1 MKLKKIDFKFLEYL
15 AFWQDGLTGTRLAD
29 FLGVDRTHVHRA
41 VMTPYME
48 LHGEDLV
55 QRRRVWMVRD
65 PERGRPR
72 YGPATIEDL
81 FRFLDGLQFLA
92 DLPGDELGVP
102 LEDVTIDL
110 PVEQNL
116 GSFRTLYAAAAQ
128 RREVRVLYRSRR
140 REAEYLFSPHAV
152 VRTTSRPHFRGF
164 LRGFEGREGV
174 FTDLVPARVISAE
187 LAEARTYVGGETD
200 LAWHRRTT
208 VRLGVAPGLSDDQ
221 RTTLMAEY
229 APIAA
234 FADGVLT
241 IPNVRVCLAPYV
253 CRHLRYRVFD
263 DDPVEVWVP
272 LETYGF
278 GEGRV
283 K

>member
-29 FLGVDRTHVHRA
+29 FLGVDRTHVHSA

-55 QRRRVWMVRD
+55 QRRRVWVVRE
-65 PERGRPR
+65 PERRRPR

-92 DLPGDELGVP
+92 DLPGEELGVP

-116 GSFRTLYAAAAQ
+116 GSFRTLHAAAAQ

-187 LAEARTYVGGETD
+187 LAEARTYVGDETD

-278 GEGRV
+278 GEGLV